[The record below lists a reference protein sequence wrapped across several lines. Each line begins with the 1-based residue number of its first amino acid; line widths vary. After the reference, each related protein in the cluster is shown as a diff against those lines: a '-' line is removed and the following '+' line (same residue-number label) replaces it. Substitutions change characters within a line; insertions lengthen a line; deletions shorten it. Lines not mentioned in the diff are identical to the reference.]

1 MYRVMVVDDEP
12 QALKS
17 VCRLVERRKDE
28 FVVAATAE
36 DGQEALQ
43 KARESVIDLI
53 ICDIK
58 MPILSGT

>member
-1 MYRVMVVDDEP
+1 MYRVMVVDDES

-36 DGQEALQ
+36 DGQEAL
-43 KARESVIDLI
+43 
-53 ICDIK
+53 
-58 MPILSGT
+58 

>member
-28 FVVAATAE
+28 FVVVGGE
-36 DGQEALQ
+36 VVELLVFVGVL
-43 KARESVIDLI
+43 
-53 ICDIK
+53 
-58 MPILSGT
+58 